1 MKLVIQQKKT
11 GPSDYVVKFL
21 EPDYITEHAMAVDT
35 LAMLYINY
43 NYKMNISQAL

>member
-21 EPDYITEHAMAVDT
+21 EPDYITEHAMAVGT
-35 LAMLYINY
+35 LVMLYINY